1 MDSNK
6 IYTKSGD
13 RGKTGLIGGTR
24 VSKGDLRL
32 DAYGTIDELNAH
44 LGMIRAYALTEEDNA
59 FIIFLQRKM
68 FSTGGYLA
76 TDQTKT
82 ELKSETIITA
92 QDIQAIEVKIDAYES
107 ELPALTQ
114 FILPG
119 GDAQVCATHIA
130 RTVCRRAERN
140 IIRLSNTQDVDQKI
154 IQFINRLS
162 DFLFV
167 LARYLSKKNVCEE
180 IPWKAT

>member
-1 MDSNK
+1 
-6 IYTKSGD
+6 
-13 RGKTGLIGGTR
+13 
-24 VSKGDLRL
+24 
-32 DAYGTIDELNAH
+32 
-44 LGMIRAYALTEEDNA
+44 
-59 FIIFLQRKM
+59 M